1 MSDNLGQP
9 SFASPTIQEAV
20 AEVEREAV
28 HQLPNNHIRLSSG
41 VVLRT
46 KKVSVLRIQA
56 VANKIKPPK
65 LEDYAFYDPDREE
78 TILNPNHPEYLAAV
92 ERHNTEV
99 GMAVL
104 DALIVFGTEPVE
116 VPDTVHPL
124 ESDAWLEELDF
135 VGIEVNRE
143 SKLARYL
150 AWVRYVAMVTEEDVS
165 LVTQKISSSTM
176 GSSEEL
182 VAQAIENFPN
192 KS

>member
-28 HQLPNNHIRLSSG
+28 HQLPDNHIRLSSG

-78 TILNPNHPEYLAAV
+78 TILNPNHPEYLRQLNAIIP
-92 ERHNTEV
+92 R
-99 GMAVL
+99 
-104 DALIVFGTEPVE
+104 
-116 VPDTVHPL
+116 
-124 ESDAWLEELDF
+124 
-135 VGIEVNRE
+135 
-143 SKLARYL
+143 L
-150 AWVRYVAMVTEEDVS
+150 AWQFWTRLLCLVRNPR
-165 LVTQKISSSTM
+165 
-176 GSSEEL
+176 GS
-182 VAQAIENFPN
+182 
-192 KS
+192 